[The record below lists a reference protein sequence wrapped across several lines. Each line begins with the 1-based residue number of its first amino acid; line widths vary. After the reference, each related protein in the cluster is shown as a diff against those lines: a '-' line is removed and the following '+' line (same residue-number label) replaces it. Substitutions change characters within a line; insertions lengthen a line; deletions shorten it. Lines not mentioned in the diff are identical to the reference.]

1 MARLN
6 DDGQWI
12 VLMGFLISLA
22 FFFLAIL
29 LNQSVVV
36 GQTTAEGVLEF
47 PKNDIRD
54 FHNEVVRVSQANVGN
69 FTDPRSQGI
78 LADFQNL
85 SMNRKGAVTSF
96 NTSSAQPG
104 FYTAKTYRI
113 NLHYSNGV
121 SVYNETAY
129 Y

>member
-6 DDGQWI
+6 DEAQWI

-29 LNQSVVV
+29 LNSVVV

-54 FHNEVVRVSQANVGN
+54 YHNEVVRVSQANIGN
-69 FTDPRSQGI
+69 FTDPRSKGI

-85 SMNRKGAVTSF
+85 SMNRKGAVASF
-96 NTSSAQPG
+96 NTSPAQPG
-104 FYTAKTYRI
+104 FFTMKTYKI

-121 SVYNETAY
+121 SVYNETAFY
-129 Y
+129 